1 MSGTTDVKLSVPIKA
16 ESVRGIR
23 EVTIYLIENG
33 KERQVLNE
41 KKNGELNL
49 DYLAEI
55 SLTEAT
61 SQIKVVVSDGRI
73 GKETEGIVNV
83 YVNMEVVTLNI
94 ASQPLANTGHNNY
107 PGVYGLLSLNDMK
120 TYSVDY
126 ALESADNAKNVDLCF
141 FCMGKGS
148 KTESEPRLYP
158 INGEKQS
165 DFKGSSANL
174 NSASVKNTTLL
185 LKLTDFD
192 YNNATVTSI
201 SSKIPGSMITAKFV
215 KPIAVGDI
223 IAFKTASAST
233 AGADRIG
240 VMKIMDITPSYGE
253 GALNSVNTQAR
264 VLTVEIKIPKKK

>member
-1 MSGTTDVKLSVPIKA
+1 M
-16 ESVRGIR
+16 
-23 EVTIYLIENG
+23 
-33 KERQVLNE
+33 
-41 KKNGELNL
+41 

-141 FCMGKGS
+141 S
-148 KTESEPRLYP
+148 VW
-158 INGEKQS
+158 EKDRKQNQS
-165 DFKGSSANL
+165 LGC
-174 NSASVKNTTLL
+174 
-185 LKLTDFD
+185 
-192 YNNATVTSI
+192 I
-201 SSKIPGSMITAKFV
+201 
-215 KPIAVGDI
+215 
-223 IAFKTASAST
+223 
-233 AGADRIG
+233 R
-240 VMKIMDITPSYGE
+240 
-253 GALNSVNTQAR
+253 
-264 VLTVEIKIPKKK
+264 